1 VSGLPVTARAPMAAW
16 LAMAVAIPVCA
27 QIPATT
33 LTEANAALQAG
44 EADKALALLTPL
56 PASGQGAAEA
66 HNLQCRVRFTLQQW
80 DAAAKECEEAVQLD
94 ESNSNYHMWL
104 GRALGQKAER
114 AMFLTAFSLG
124 KRVRSEFE
132 EAVRLDPRNAE
143 ALTDLGHFY
152 RSAPGIVGGG
162 MDKAE
167 NIAAQ
172 LERIDPA
179 RAHQLRGEIAEG
191 RKDLSAAEREL
202 RQAIAVSSH
211 PASQWTVLA
220 GFYGRRQRWTEMEAA
235 VHSCVNAAARDE
247 HAGVAL
253 YDGAGVLI
261 AASHDPA
268 FAAKM
273 LEDYLA
279 SSSKTEE
286 APAFIAH
293 IRLGRLKQQLGDDA
307 GAKREFAAASALA
320 HEYNPAQDSKA

>member
-1 VSGLPVTARAPMAAW
+1 
-16 LAMAVAIPVCA
+16 MAVAIPACA
-27 QIPATT
+27 QIPAAT
-33 LTEANAALQAG
+33 LTQANAALQAG

-56 PASGQGAAEA
+56 PATGQGAAEA

-80 DAAAKECEEAVQLD
+80 DAAVKECEQAVRLD
-94 ESNSNYHMWL
+94 GSNSNYHMWL
-104 GRALGQKAER
+104 GRALGEKADR
-114 AMFLTAFSLG
+114 ASFFTAFSLG
-124 KRVRSEFE
+124 KRVRTEFE

-143 ALTDLGHFY
+143 ALSDLGDFY
-152 RSAPGIVGGG
+152 KDAPGIVGGG

-167 NIAAQ
+167 TIAAQ
-172 LERIDPA
+172 LDRVDPA
-179 RAHQLRGEIAEG
+179 RAHQLRGEIAEAH
-191 RKDLSAAEREL
+191 KDYGAAEREFK
-202 RQAIAVSSH
+202 QAIAVSPH

-220 GFYGRRQRWTEMEAA
+220 SFYRRRQRWAEMEAA
-235 VHSCVNAAARDE
+235 VHNCANAAAHDK

-261 AASHDPA
+261 AASRDPA

-279 SSSKTEE
+279 GSSKTEE

-293 IRLGRLKQQLGDDA
+293 IRLGRLKQQLGDA
-307 GAKREFAAASALA
+307 AAAQREFAAASALA